1 MQHIVNKHFQEE
13 FNISSMKRLDL
24 SLPKQPN
31 VFQGLK
37 PFKKKKKHLAGLF
50 KIV

>member
-37 PFKKKKKHLAGLF
+37 PFKKKKKTFGRTF
-50 KIV
+50 